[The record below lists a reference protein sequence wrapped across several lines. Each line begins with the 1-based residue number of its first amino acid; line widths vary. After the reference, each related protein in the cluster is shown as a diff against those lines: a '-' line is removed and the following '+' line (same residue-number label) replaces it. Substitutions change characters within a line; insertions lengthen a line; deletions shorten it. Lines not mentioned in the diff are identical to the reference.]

1 MPQLFCMLP
10 DKQLATYQRL
20 FQLLQQQAA
29 VLNDRLQPAVI
40 HIDFEQA
47 VIAAVRAEFGI
58 EPTGCLFHFS
68 QNIFRHLQTVGLQM
82 EYNTNNPPELRRFV
96 RRLLALP
103 LVPPIRIDQAFRAT
117 VDNAPDLEGCV
128 EMITY
133 VRNTY
138 VDNAYALYGREIWNC
153 FGSPERTTNACEGY
167 HTVLNKS
174 FQGRHPDI
182 FTLLRSSKTKRQ
194 KRNAEYSSWN
204 WVHHQKNGRLSTFWL
219 MKP

>member
-10 DKQLATYQRL
+10 DKQRATYQRL

-58 EPTGCLFHFS
+58 EPIGCLFHFFR
-68 QNIFRHLQTVGLQM
+68 NIFRHLQTVGLQM
-82 EYNTNNPPELRRFV
+82 EYNTNNPHELRRFV

-103 LVPPIRIDQAFRAT
+103 LVPPIRIHQAFRGT
-117 VDNAPDLEGCV
+117 VDNAHDLEVCV

-153 FGSPERTTNACEGY
+153 FGSPDGWIIKK
-167 HTVLNKS
+167 VVNKIE
-174 FQGRHPDI
+174 HVTCDI
-182 FTLLRSSKTKRQ
+182 EVF
-194 KRNAEYSSWN
+194 
-204 WVHHQKNGRLSTFWL
+204 
-219 MKP
+219 